1 MDTPIIAQYYRE
13 KDPAKRRELLEQAIA
28 QEGIPRKIR
37 FVRKSGMHV
46 MAWNLT
52 WEDGQTVI

>member
-28 QEGIPRKIR
+28 QEGNTEENQ
-37 FVRKSGMHV
+37 VRKEVWDARYGMESDRKSV
-46 MAWNLT
+46 
-52 WEDGQTVI
+52 V

>member
-28 QEGIPRKIR
+28 QLSLIHISEPTR
-37 FVRKSGMHV
+37 H
-46 MAWNLT
+46 
-52 WEDGQTVI
+52 

>member
-1 MDTPIIAQYYRE
+1 MPIIIE
-13 KDPAKRRELLEQAIA
+13 KKIRPSAESFWSRQSHRRE
-28 QEGIPRKIR
+28 IPRKIR

-46 MAWNLT
+46 MARNLT